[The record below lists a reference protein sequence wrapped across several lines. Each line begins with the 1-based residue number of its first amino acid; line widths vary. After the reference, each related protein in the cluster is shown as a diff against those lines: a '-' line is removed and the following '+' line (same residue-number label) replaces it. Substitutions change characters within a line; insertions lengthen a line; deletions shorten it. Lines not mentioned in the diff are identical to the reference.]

1 MNRWRVRTIAAAIA
15 VMAVAT
21 LSACGVPTDDAPR
34 DIEPTPP
41 VVIGFVARG

>member
-1 MNRWRVRTIAAAIA
+1 MNRWRRRAATAAIA
-15 VMAVAT
+15 VLVVT
-21 LSACGVPTDDAPR
+21 LTACGVPTDDAPR